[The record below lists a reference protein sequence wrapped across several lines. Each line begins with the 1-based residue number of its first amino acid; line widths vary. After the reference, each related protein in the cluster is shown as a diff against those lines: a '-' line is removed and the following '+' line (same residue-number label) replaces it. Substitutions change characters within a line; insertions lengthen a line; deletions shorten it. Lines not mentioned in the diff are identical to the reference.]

1 MSLIASI
8 IWLIV
13 SLALILI
20 GANALTDGSSA
31 IAKRMGVSDLIIGL
45 TVVAF
50 GTSTP
55 ELVISI
61 VAAAGGNPS
70 IAVGNIVGSNILN
83 ILLII
88 GLTALVR
95 PILIKKSIMTNEI
108 PMLILSSLIV
118 LVLGYSNA
126 LDGIA
131 TPTITRVSGIFLL
144 IFFLLFMRYT
154 FASAHTTPA
163 DSAETDPAAA
173 DGSRLSRF
181 STLKSILFVVGGL
194 AALVWGGDKF
204 VDCAS
209 TLARHIGMSEATIGL
224 TIVAIGTSLPELA
237 TSVVA
242 AIKGQSAL
250 AVGNVIGSNIF
261 NVLLI
266 LGTSAVVAPL
276 PFGGVTLTDLWVLVG
291 ASFLF
296 LLFGWLFRTRC
307 ITRPEGAVM
316 LAAYI
321 AYTIYLIG

>member
-20 GANALTDGSSA
+20 GANALTDGASA
-31 IAKRMGVSDLIIGL
+31 IAKRMGISDLIIGL

-61 VAAAGGNPS
+61 VAAADGNPS

-95 PILIKKSIMTNEI
+95 PIFIKKSIMTNEI
-108 PMLILSSLIV
+108 PMLILSSVIL
-118 LVLGYSNA
+118 LVLGYSAA

-131 TPTITRVSGIFLL
+131 TPTVTRVNGIFLL

-154 FASAHTTPA
+154 FASAK
-163 DSAETDPAAA
+163 SAPQSGEKDPAEA
-173 DGSRLSRF
+173 DGQRLGKF
-181 STLKSILFVVGGL
+181 STLKSVAFVIGGL
-194 AALVWGGDKF
+194 AALIWGGDKF
-204 VDCAS
+204 VDSAS

-237 TSVVA
+237 TSIVA
-242 AIKGQSAL
+242 AVKGQSAL

-266 LGTSAVVAPL
+266 LGTASVVAPL
-276 PFGGVTLTDLWVLVG
+276 PFAGVSLVDLWTLVG
-291 ASFLF
+291 ASVLF
-296 LLFGWLFRTRC
+296 LVFGWFFRTRC
-307 ITRPEGAVM
+307 ITRAEGAVM
-316 LAAYI
+316 LACYL
-321 AYTIYLIG
+321 AYTAWLLIK

>member
-31 IAKRMGVSDLIIGL
+31 IAKRMGISDLIIGL

-61 VAAAGGNPS
+61 VAAADGNPS

-95 PILIKKSIMTNEI
+95 PIFIKKSIMTNEI
-108 PMLILSSLIV
+108 PMLILSSVIL
-118 LVLGYSNA
+118 LVLGYSAA

-131 TPTITRVSGIFLL
+131 TPTVTRVNGIFLL

-154 FASAHTTPA
+154 FASAK
-163 DSAETDPAAA
+163 SAPQSGEKDPAEA
-173 DGSRLSRF
+173 DGQRLGKF
-181 STLKSILFVVGGL
+181 STLKSVAFVIGGL
-194 AALVWGGDKF
+194 AALIWGGDKF
-204 VDCAS
+204 VDSAS

-237 TSVVA
+237 TSIVA
-242 AIKGQSAL
+242 AVKGQSAL

-266 LGTSAVVAPL
+266 LGAASVVAPL
-276 PFGGVTLTDLWVLVG
+276 PFAGVSLVDLWTLVG
-291 ASFLF
+291 ASVLF
-296 LLFGWLFRTRC
+296 LVFGWFFRTRC
-307 ITRPEGAVM
+307 ITRAEGAVM
-316 LAAYI
+316 LACYL
-321 AYTIYLIG
+321 AYTAWLLIK

>member
-31 IAKRMGVSDLIIGL
+31 IAKRMGISDLIIGL

-61 VAAAGGNPS
+61 VAAADGNPS

-95 PILIKKSIMTNEI
+95 PIFIKKSIMTNEI
-108 PMLILSSLIV
+108 PMLILSSVIL
-118 LVLGYSNA
+118 LVLGYSAA

-131 TPTITRVSGIFLL
+131 TPTVTRVNGIFLL

-154 FASAHTTPA
+154 FASAK
-163 DSAETDPAAA
+163 SAPQSGEKDPAEA
-173 DGSRLSRF
+173 DGQRLGKF
-181 STLKSILFVVGGL
+181 STLKSVAFVIGGL
-194 AALVWGGDKF
+194 AALIWGGDKF
-204 VDCAS
+204 VDSAS
-209 TLARHIGMSEATIGL
+209 TLARHIGKSEATIGL

-237 TSVVA
+237 TSIVA
-242 AIKGQSAL
+242 AVKGQSAL

-266 LGTSAVVAPL
+266 LGTASVVAPL
-276 PFGGVTLTDLWVLVG
+276 PFAGVSLVDLWTLVG
-291 ASFLF
+291 ASVLF
-296 LLFGWLFRTRC
+296 LVFGWFFRTRC
-307 ITRPEGAVM
+307 ITRAEGAVM
-316 LAAYI
+316 LACYL
-321 AYTIYLIG
+321 AYTAWLLIK

>member
-31 IAKRMGVSDLIIGL
+31 IAKRMGISDLIIGL

-61 VAAAGGNPS
+61 VAAADGNPS

-95 PILIKKSIMTNEI
+95 PIFIKKSIMTNEI
-108 PMLILSSLIV
+108 PMLILSSVIL
-118 LVLGYSNA
+118 LVLGYSAA

-131 TPTITRVSGIFLL
+131 TPTVTRVNGIFLL

-154 FASAHTTPA
+154 FANAKSAPQ
-163 DSAETDPAAA
+163 SGEKDPAEA
-173 DGSRLSRF
+173 DGQRLGKF
-181 STLKSILFVVGGL
+181 STLKSVAFVIGGL
-194 AALVWGGDKF
+194 AALIWGGDKF
-204 VDCAS
+204 VDSAS

-237 TSVVA
+237 TSIVA
-242 AIKGQSAL
+242 AVKGQSAL

-266 LGTSAVVAPL
+266 LGTASVVAPL
-276 PFGGVTLTDLWVLVG
+276 PFAGVSLVDLWTLVG
-291 ASFLF
+291 ASVLF
-296 LLFGWLFRTRC
+296 LVFGWFFRTRC
-307 ITRPEGAVM
+307 ITRAEGAVM
-316 LAAYI
+316 LACYL
-321 AYTIYLIG
+321 AYTAWLLIK

>member
-1 MSLIASI
+1 MSLAASI

-13 SLALILI
+13 SLALILV
-20 GANALTDGSSA
+20 GANALTDGASA
-31 IAKRMGVSDLIIGL
+31 IAKRMGISDLIIGL

-61 VAAAGGNPS
+61 VAAADGNPS

-95 PILIKKSIMTNEI
+95 PIFFKKSIMTNEI
-108 PMLILSSLIV
+108 PMLILSSFIV
-118 LVLGYSNA
+118 LVLGYSAA

-131 TPTITRVSGIFLL
+131 TPTVTRVNGIFLL

-154 FASAHTTPA
+154 FASAHSDPQA
-163 DSAETDPAAA
+163 AESDPAAA
-173 DGSRLSRF
+173 DGQKLRGF
-181 STLKSILFVVGGL
+181 TTLKSILFVVGGL

-204 VDCAS
+204 VDSAS

-242 AIKGQSAL
+242 AVKGQSAL

-266 LGTSAVVAPL
+266 LGAASVVAPL
-276 PFGGVTLTDLWVLVG
+276 PFAGVTLVDLWTLVG
-291 ASFLF
+291 ASVLF
-296 LLFGWLFRTRC
+296 LVFGWFFRTRC
-307 ITRPEGAVM
+307 ITRAEGAVM
-316 LAAYI
+316 LICYL
-321 AYTIYLIG
+321 AYTAWLLI

>member
-31 IAKRMGVSDLIIGL
+31 IAKRMGISDLIIGL

-61 VAAAGGNPS
+61 VAAADGNPS

-95 PILIKKSIMTNEI
+95 PIFIKKSIMTNEI
-108 PMLILSSLIV
+108 PMLILSSVIL
-118 LVLGYSNA
+118 LVLGYSAA

-131 TPTITRVSGIFLL
+131 TPTVTRVNGVFLL

-154 FASAHTTPA
+154 FASAK
-163 DSAETDPAAA
+163 SAPQSGEKDPAEA
-173 DGSRLSRF
+173 DGQRLGKF
-181 STLKSILFVVGGL
+181 STLKSVAFVIGGL
-194 AALVWGGDKF
+194 AALIWGGDKF
-204 VDCAS
+204 VDSAS

-237 TSVVA
+237 TSIVA
-242 AIKGQSAL
+242 AVKGQSAL

-266 LGTSAVVAPL
+266 LGTASVVAPL
-276 PFGGVTLTDLWVLVG
+276 PFAGVSLVDLWTLVG
-291 ASFLF
+291 ASVLF
-296 LLFGWLFRTRC
+296 LVFGWFFRTRC
-307 ITRPEGAVM
+307 ITRAEGAVM
-316 LAAYI
+316 LACYL
-321 AYTIYLIG
+321 AYTAWLLIK